1 MRVSGS
7 EAAGNKTLEH
17 IWRRDEGLCSSSL
30 WRCRT
35 VRPQWPVYLP
45 RNRCFIPHTSSHL
58 SMIWQ
63 EQCREGHVTLL
74 SHCPNEGGRSS
85 WLINLFKV
93 PICHLAE
100 TSFKPSL
107 LSSKTIACFTITPRL
122 PASRLH
128 SKLGLCV
135 RLQKN
140 VCQVMKKHE

>member
-7 EAAGNKTLEH
+7 EAAGNKTGKY

-30 WRCRT
+30 RRCRT

-45 RNRCFIPHTSSHL
+45 QNRCFIPHTSSHL
-58 SMIWQ
+58 SIILQ
-63 EQCREGHVTLL
+63 EQCREGRVILL
-74 SHCPNEGGRSS
+74 SQCPNKGGRSG
-85 WLINLFKV
+85 WLINKV

-122 PASRLH
+122 PASRLR
-128 SKLGLCV
+128 SKLRLCV
-135 RLQKN
+135 RLQKK
-140 VCQVMKKHE
+140 VCQVMKKRE